1 MPVYFTLIQKNR
13 FERHIK
19 TIKLYFYKGIKSENV
34 QLFFLLRMWKRDFS
48 SNDMISSQVF
58 LLTLEGEKKKKK
70 KENTYKI
77 DFKCNGKIY

>member
-1 MPVYFTLIQKNR
+1 MPVYLTLIQKNR
-13 FERHIK
+13 FEFERHIK

-58 LLTLEGEKKKKK
+58 LLT
-70 KENTYKI
+70 
-77 DFKCNGKIY
+77 